1 MADNTSVIAEE
12 KPLFMWRWVL
22 ALCFT
27 ALGTTTFTEIQ
38 SQWFNSYVKIT
49 EGGIFGASIL
59 VAVSAVLGAIFYLI
73 FGTISDN
80 IRTRYGR
87 RVPLYVTGAFVT
99 ACLMFLFILTT
110 NFIIL
115 LILGGV
121 LIATTISLCHVT
133 NKGLIPDLVP
143 QSRRGRIN
151 TILFVMG
158 NIASILV

>member
-1 MADNTSVIAEE
+1 MTDNTSVIAEE

-38 SQWFNSYVKIT
+38 SQWSNSYVKIT
-49 EGGIFGASIL
+49 EGGLFGASIL

-87 RVPLYVTGAFVT
+87 RVPLYVTGAFVM
-99 ACLMFLFILTT
+99 AFNECAEFF
-110 NFIIL
+110 
-115 LILGGV
+115 
-121 LIATTISLCHVT
+121 
-133 NKGLIPDLVP
+133 
-143 QSRRGRIN
+143 
-151 TILFVMG
+151 
-158 NIASILV
+158 